1 MAGDPLESVREWGVV
16 DTRHPLSSVPM
27 MHFHNGDVAAMLAR
41 RVGIPGRHVPFRES
55 LVGGPVQPHLPQHDW
70 VEERAVF
77 LCDHYGEN
85 LLRVRNELLEQEH
98 VIDRAHE
105 EEEVVLWF
113 EHDLFCLIHLLYLF
127 SRLSKVRRI
136 SLIWCPQPLATQ
148 SEEDLFNLFELRA
161 AVIPAMST
169 AAALAWRAFTSSDPT
184 SLNRFLGAD
193 VADFPFLR
201 DGLLLHASRFPST
214 RNGLGEVE
222 RRAVEGIDDGAT
234 DFISLFTRF
243 DETPPR
249 FGFGDGEFLRHLR
262 RLATVAVPVITITGE
277 DQANPPKA
285 NFALTASG
293 RNVLEGKDDFI
304 EINVGNGSQAGFWLG
319 GAHLTRERMWRW
331 DAGQRQIV
339 ASRPA
344 VS

>member
-1 MAGDPLESVREWGVV
+1 
-16 DTRHPLSSVPM
+16 M

-41 RVGIPGRHVPFRES
+41 RAGIPGRHVPFRES
-55 LVGGPVQPHLPQHDW
+55 LAGGPVQPNLPLHEW

-77 LCDHYGEN
+77 LSDHYGEH
-85 LLRVRNELLEQEH
+85 LLRIRNELLEQEL

-127 SRLSKVRRI
+127 SRLSKVRRM
-136 SLIWCPQPLATQ
+136 SLIWSPQPLATL
-148 SEEDLFNLFELRA
+148 SEEDILALFQERA
-161 AVIPAMST
+161 AIIPAMSA
-169 AAALAWRAFTSSDPT
+169 AAALGWRAFTSDDPT

-201 DGLLLHASRFPST
+201 DGLLLHASRFPSV

-222 RRAVEGIDDGAT
+222 RRAVEGIDAGAT

-243 DETPPR
+243 DRLPPR
-249 FGFGDGEFLRHLR
+249 FGFGDGEFLRHLH
-262 RLATVAVPVITITGE
+262 RLATVAVPVITIIGE
-277 DQANPPKA
+277 EKANPPKA
-285 NFALTASG
+285 LFALTPAG
-293 RNVLEGKDDFI
+293 RSVMEGKDDFI
-304 EINVGNGSQAGFWLG
+304 EINVGNGAQAGFWLG
-319 GAHLTRERMWRW
+319 GVHLTRERMWRW
-331 DAGQRQIV
+331 DADQRQIV
-339 ASRPA
+339 ASQPA